1 MSQTRELLKPIET
14 SALLLRPFRMSD
26 LNDFYEYAKRPEI
39 GPNAGWRPHPNKVHS
54 AKILRSFLK
63 AGDVYAIV
71 LKEEAKVIGSIGLH
85 ENPVPEPFAKDYP
98 GQRLREVG
106 YVLSSD
112 YWNKGYMTQ
121 ALSAVIYYACQTLKL
136 DGLFISH
143 NEENIRSKRV
153 IEKCGFHLVGSYQ
166 KELVFL
172 DGRIVTSRF
181 YTLFF
186 DHNWKPASD
195 PQYDEI
201 SIW

>member
-1 MSQTRELLKPIET
+1 MSKTNEPLTPLET
-14 SALLLRPFRMSD
+14 SSLLLRPFRMSD
-26 LNDFYEYAKRPEI
+26 LNDFYEYAKRPEV
-39 GPNAGWRPHPNKVHS
+39 GPNAGWPPHPNKLHS

-85 ENPVPEPFAKDYP
+85 ANPVPEPFTKDYP
-98 GQRLREVG
+98 GQRLREIG

-121 ALSAVIYYACQTLKL
+121 ALSAVIYHAYQNLSL
-136 DGLFISH
+136 DGLFVSH
-143 NEENIRSKRV
+143 SEENTRSRRV
-153 IEKCGFHLVGSYQ
+153 IEKCGFSFTGSYQ

-172 DGRIVTSRF
+172 GGQIVTSRF
-181 YTLFF
+181 YTLLF
-186 DHNWKPASD
+186 DRNWKPASD
-195 PQYDEI
+195 PKYDEI